1 MKVFYKSLAFRC
13 FIVAC
18 ISFGGS
24 YGTLKAQKLAP
35 ITKEKVELRASTVT
49 GLEDFFYP
57 VANSPGTYAAKKIM
71 SVSGNMVVLADPAV
85 YDSLNFPTPGA
96 GGGVYHSGWN
106 SGSRNYFQSSAINSK
121 QQINLK
127 RSFVLESRMTLALAA
142 DGMSI
147 VFHNDDGSQH
157 LDYDPAFPGR
167 NVIGGTRNEGYPIGV
182 YHLKPPTAAAE
193 PYVVNDSLGILH
205 GIAIEFD
212 NSNNAIVD
220 QKVTTTTPNSVW
232 DGGITHVAIHETDE
246 IYWTP
251 GTVVGNGLTPLR
263 EDINPVT
270 SITSSPSWSAG
281 SNSSWQLSGTEVT
294 TLLSAG
300 AIVPV
305 KIEWHAPSDGAVGN
319 ANKYGILTVKIFDPV
334 TGYNFEA
341 GQEMKTLSA
350 RLNVAAMAELF
361 NMTTEYYDGS
371 NEIDYT
377 DEWNVRIAYADAVN
391 YGAHAHFITP
401 KDSATAVNQCLQ
413 NKIEFVRFAYLGFDP
428 QTSLR
433 MYAGDGTVMPI
444 ANGEEMKVEYT
455 FRNHMVSSA
464 SNPALTFDSKI
475 SVSPD
480 ALKNVD
486 WSTMN
491 IVSVKDANERDV
503 TLYSDP
509 TLTTVIP
516 VSDYGNQLC
525 PDAFGDPQYVYVK
538 NGVTP
543 TTLTFTIKAK
553 EETGKFGKDAD
564 IWMGMNIEQALLGF
578 GESLIETTASMGT
591 ADFDPW
597 DYVVYD
603 KTIERLT
610 SNSFKIDLS
619 AYLPDTISYFT
630 ANSYPAIKTMPYN
643 VMLTINDPQG
653 GGAAFTGAVDQAI
666 DFLNAVQIAI
676 SNGEIEANYLPRF
689 TVTSSN
695 GHVIIF
701 NDTTNNR
708 NINQI
713 ILKLQDYQG
722 GIASPVFSSAGSPES
737 SGSFPVNSDGLGKAA
752 MDQLWAS
759 YVDLDTV
766 TGPIYYLSNPE
777 PNYYF
782 TKEFYVNASGIK
794 EGKNGTITKD
804 YEKLAASLQ
813 PTDAQFR
820 NIRIE
825 NIDIIDDI
833 NDIFS
838 VTKTEP
844 DDEPNNNPGISRI
857 RQDEYYTRVAFR
869 RQTITNDGNKLQ
881 QSIWI
886 KGTPGYNDTTAIRTN
901 SLVSGLYKEGKNPYL
916 YNPLYVYIT
925 TGEPSITR
933 SVYLP
938 VIDGATTDPS
948 AGTSY
953 VRSQDDFIF
962 YVIPDPGQTL
972 TYLKVTTGIPIR
984 DNEGIRYE
992 TLEDGSVKVTILNVT
1007 EPLTLTIS
1015 GISPTSNII
1024 LDSEIA
1030 AWSYNEI
1037 LYVKTN
1043 EKNELTVY
1051 TVSGQLLVQQNISEG
1066 TTPISVPKGIY
1077 IVKLDNGFS
1086 KKVSVN

>member
-1 MKVFYKSLAFRC
+1 MKIVNKSLAFRC
-13 FIVAC
+13 FIITC
-18 ISFGGS
+18 ISLCGELGF
-24 YGTLKAQKLAP
+24 LNAQKSTP
-35 ITKEKVELRASTVT
+35 IIKEKVELRASTVT

-57 VANSPGTYAAKKIM
+57 VANSPGTHAAKKVM
-71 SVSGNMVVLADPAV
+71 NVSGNTIILSDPAV
-85 YDSLNFPTPGA
+85 YTPSFPN
-96 GGGVYHSGWN
+96 GGITFSGVTSGT
-106 SGSRNYFQSSAINSK
+106 GHRFQSSAINSK
-121 QQINLK
+121 REINLK

-142 DGMSI
+142 DGMCI

-157 LDYDPAFPGR
+157 LDYNPAFPGR

-182 YHLKPPTAAAE
+182 YHLKPPSAAVE
-193 PYVVNDSLGILH
+193 PYVVKDSLGILN

-212 NSNNAIVD
+212 NSNNASVD
-220 QKVTTTTPNSVW
+220 KKITTASNAVW
-232 DGGITHVAIHETDE
+232 NGGVTHVAIHETDE
-246 IYWTP
+246 IYWTS
-251 GTVVGNGLTPLR
+251 GTVIGNGLTPLR

-270 SITSSPSWSAG
+270 SISPPPTWSAG
-281 SNSSWQLSGTEVT
+281 SNSSWLLSNSEVT
-294 TLLSAG
+294 TLLFTG
-300 AIVPV
+300 AVVPV

-319 ANKYGILTVKIFDPV
+319 ANMYGILTVKIFDPV
-334 TGYNFEA
+334 SGYNFEA

-361 NMTTEYYDGS
+361 GMTTEYYDGS
-371 NEIDYT
+371 GQIDYT

-391 YGAHAHFITP
+391 YGAHAHFIIP
-401 KDSATAVNQCLQ
+401 KDSASAVNECLQ

-433 MYAGDGTVMPI
+433 MYAGDGSIKPI
-444 ANGEEMKVEYT
+444 AKGEEMKVEYT

-475 SVSPD
+475 SVSPNT
-480 ALKNVD
+480 LKNVD

-491 IVSVKDANERDV
+491 IVSVKDANGSDV
-503 TLYSDP
+503 KLYSDP

-525 PDAFGDPQYVYVK
+525 PDAFGNPQYVYVK

-553 EETGKFGKDAD
+553 EETGKFGKNAD

-578 GESLIETTASMGT
+578 GESPIETTASMGT
-591 ADFDPW
+591 AEFDPW
-597 DYVVYD
+597 DYIVYD

-610 SNSFKIDLS
+610 TYSFKINLS

-630 ANSYPAIKTMPYN
+630 SNSYPAIKIMPYN

-653 GGAAFTGAVDQAI
+653 GGSAFTGAIDQAVA
-666 DFLNAVQIAI
+666 FLQAVDNAII
-676 SNGEIEANYLPRF
+676 NGEIETPYEPRF
-689 TVTSSN
+689 TITSSN
-695 GHVIIF
+695 GHVILF
-701 NDTTNNR
+701 NDTANNR
-708 NINQI
+708 NITQI
-713 ILKLQDYQG
+713 ITDLNAYKG
-722 GIASPVFSSAGSPES
+722 GTAYPVFSSAGSPEAA
-737 SGSFPVNSDGLGKAA
+737 GNFPVNSDGLGKAA

-759 YVDLDTV
+759 YVDLDSV

-782 TKEFYVNASGIK
+782 TKEFYVSASGIK

-825 NIDIIDDI
+825 NVDIIDDI

-838 VTKTEP
+838 VTKTDP
-844 DDEPNNNPGISRI
+844 NDEPNNNPEISKV
-857 RQDEYYTRVAFR
+857 RQDEYYTRVAFKG
-869 RQTITNDGNKLQ
+869 QTITNDGNKLQ

-886 KGTPGYNDTTAIRTN
+886 KAAPGYDDTTAIRTN
-901 SLVSGLYKEGKNPYL
+901 SPVSGLYKQGKNPYL
-916 YNPLYVYIT
+916 YTPLYVDIT
-925 TGEPSITR
+925 EEYPIINR
-933 SVYLP
+933 PVYLP
-938 VIDGATTDPS
+938 VIDGATTVPS
-948 AGTSY
+948 AGTSS

-962 YVIPDPGQTL
+962 LVIPDPGQSL
-972 TYLKVTTGIPIR
+972 TYLKVTTGIPAR
-984 DNEGIRYE
+984 DNEGIFYE
-992 TLEDGSVKVTILNVT
+992 TMEDGSVKVTIRNVT

-1015 GISPTSNII
+1015 GVNPTSNAI
-1024 LDSEIA
+1024 LDSDIA
-1030 AWSYNEI
+1030 AWSYNET

-1043 EKNELTVY
+1043 ERTELAVY
-1051 TVSGQLLVQQNISEG
+1051 TVSGQLLMQQKISEG
-1066 TTPISVPKGIY
+1066 TTSISIPKGIY
-1077 IVKLDNGFS
+1077 IVKTDNGFS
-1086 KKVSVN
+1086 KKINVN